1 MADEKKAE
9 ETKAVEKKAA
19 APATAKTAVKKTDEK
34 LGFFKRIGK
43 WFRDMKSELKKVV
56 WPTPKQTAKNTVIA
70 VVMIVVCAIVL
81 WGFDSAAQAAVK
93 ALINIFA

>member
-1 MADEKKAE
+1 MAE
-9 ETKAVEKKAA
+9 EKKAA
-19 APATAKTAVKKTDEK
+19 AAAAPKVAVKKTTEK

-56 WPTPKQTAKNTVIA
+56 WPTGKQTTKNTVVA
-70 VVMIVVCAIVL
+70 VVMIVVCAVVL
-81 WGFDSAAQAAVK
+81 WGFDSAAEALVK